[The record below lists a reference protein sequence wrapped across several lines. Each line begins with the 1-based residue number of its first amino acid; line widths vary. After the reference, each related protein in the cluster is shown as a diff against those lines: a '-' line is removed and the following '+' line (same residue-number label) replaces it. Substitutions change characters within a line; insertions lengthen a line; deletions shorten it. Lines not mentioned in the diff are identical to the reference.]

1 MSIGEVPYITHLSTP
16 GGRPAVAQLVIH
28 QGGYKIFKSYNSI
41 VAIKAYGT
49 KSEGYRE
56 KVYLVNPYWDNY
68 SATTNRYL
76 LQFLDE
82 HSIKDVRA
90 SIANNRTGGRY
101 RIIDSIKE
109 IGGHWNANA

>member
-1 MSIGEVPYITHLSTP
+1 MSIGEVPYISHLQTP
-16 GGRPAVAQLVIH
+16 GGNKAADQLVIH
-28 QGGYKIFKSYNSI
+28 QGEYEIFKSYNSI
-41 VAIKAYGT
+41 VAVKAGYG
-49 KSEGYRE
+49 E

-82 HSIKDVRA
+82 YSIKDVRA

-109 IGGHWNANA
+109 IGGY